1 MRLMLTGRR
10 LALTPALRGQVE
22 RKMAR
27 LERVLNDSAV
37 SAQCVLEPE
46 RQGVRCELSVH
57 ARGGHVLHGLGRHRQ
72 PAAAVGA
79 AVDKVLEQA
88 HRLADRWRT
97 RRRAGRGAR
106 TAQAPTEGLAEPVGQ
121 PRVVRARPGAVKPM
135 RLEDAMLALAS
146 GREPVLIYRDAVTE
160 QTAILYRR
168 ADGDYGLIE
177 PEA

>member
-22 RKMAR
+22 RKIAR

-46 RQGVRCELSVH
+46 RQGVRCELTVH
-57 ARGGHVLHGLGRHRQ
+57 ARGGHMLHGLGRHRQ

-79 AVDKVLEQA
+79 AVEKVLEQA

-97 RRRAGRGAR
+97 RRRSGRGGVR
-106 TAQAPTEGLAEPVGQ
+106 TAQTPAEPPREPLPQ
-121 PRVVRARPGAVKPM
+121 PRIIRARAGAVKPM
-135 RLEDAMLALAS
+135 RLEDA
-146 GREPVLIYRDAVTE
+146 VLVTKRIVS
-160 QTAILYRR
+160 T
-168 ADGDYGLIE
+168 
-177 PEA
+177 